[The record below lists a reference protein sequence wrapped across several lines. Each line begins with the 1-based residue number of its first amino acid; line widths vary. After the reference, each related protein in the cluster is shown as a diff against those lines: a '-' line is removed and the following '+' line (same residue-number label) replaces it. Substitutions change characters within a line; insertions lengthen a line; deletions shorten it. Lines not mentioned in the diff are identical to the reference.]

1 MSAREKAGAWVQPM
15 LNLFPQP
22 NGAELGRGL
31 AEWTGRFSRPAKL
44 DIGGARLDHAV
55 TPRLTLFGRYN
66 ESPSY
71 TEFGSGPVNLLDLG
85 SRTAT
90 PRPNFGRR
98 TAPVSVRPSKRAM
111 AAARQRGRAT

>member
-1 MSAREKAGAWVQPM
+1 MSAGRPAGAWVQRM
-15 LNLFPQP
+15 LNRFPQP

-44 DIGGARLDHAV
+44 DIEGARLDHAV

-85 SRTAT
+85 SRSGTLAL
-90 PRPNFGRR
+90 NFRAR
-98 TAPVSVRPSKRAM
+98 TALVFDLRLTASTANSRSRWS
-111 AAARQRGRAT
+111 R